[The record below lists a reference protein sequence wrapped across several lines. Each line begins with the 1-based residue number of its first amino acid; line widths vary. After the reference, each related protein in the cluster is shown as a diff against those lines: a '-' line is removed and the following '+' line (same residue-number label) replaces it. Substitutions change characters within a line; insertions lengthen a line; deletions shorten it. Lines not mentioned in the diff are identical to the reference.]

1 MRSMYKKLS
10 IGNKILLS
18 VISLIVICMTIMTF
32 LIVNS
37 STKIQLEESNKLIQ
51 TISSESALKLKD
63 RLNGMY
69 ISMKSNVPILRE
81 LLYSSN
87 PEKESLLETSVSN
100 ILDNTKGSEIIYL
113 YVLDNPEIENIG
125 GRGNRLNDGSFMILA
140 LDDTPNSAGGVRL
153 GKPEV
158 AISKGESVIKAI
170 ETGMPTIGTPSK
182 ISLAGLPPKN
192 VLGFNVPIIGN
203 DNKVIGVLGLVLNA
217 NTIAK
222 EMLEDS
228 PNMFVSD
235 YAFLTDKEGI
245 IIAHPDLEVIGSD
258 IGAVNKSDTTD
269 EIEKAMSEGS
279 NGIFEY
285 KNIHGEYSIA
295 SMSIFNINDE
305 VQNNWAVI
313 FVAPK
318 DAVLAPISTLKEI
331 IIYSIIAT
339 LIIIAITLYTFIKFA
354 IINRLTRIS
363 NYLDNFFKYIRHET
377 KEPPKRLEPLTSDEL
392 SKMVLD
398 INQSIDAI
406 RDGLDKDTKA
416 IEQSSETAKL
426 VESGK
431 LTARIIEE
439 PYNPQL
445 IELKEVLNH
454 MLDIL
459 QGKVGKDLNEIN
471 RVFDSYLAL
480 DFTTE
485 VMCAEGRVETVTN
498 TLGKEIRNML
508 ITSSGFAN
516 SLTEQVKKLDDII
529 HNLITSSNNQASS
542 LQETSSAVEEITS
555 SIQNVSDKTTDVN
568 NRTEEIKK
576 IVIII
581 KDIADQTNLLALN
594 AAIEAARAGEHG
606 RGFAVVA
613 DEVRNLAER
622 TNKSLSEIEIVV
634 SDLVQSIN
642 DISVSIKEQASGMNQ
657 INESIAQL
665 ENSTQENLKVVEE
678 SSEISSNVSSIAKS
692 ILEDTNKKKI

>member
-37 STKIQLEESNKLIQ
+37 STKIQIEESNKLVQ
-51 TISSESALKLKD
+51 TVSSESALKIKD
-63 RLNGMY
+63 RLNEMY
-69 ISMKSNVPILRE
+69 TSIKSNVPILRE
-81 LLYSSN
+81 LLYSNN
-87 PEKESLLETSVSN
+87 PEKESLLETAVSN
-100 ILDNTKGSEIIYL
+100 ILDQTKGSEIIYL
-113 YVLDNPEIENIG
+113 YILDNPDIDNVG
-125 GRGNRLNDGSFMILA
+125 GRGNRLPDGSFMILA
-140 LDDTPNSAGGVRL
+140 IDDAPKIPGGVRL
-153 GKPEV
+153 GKSEV
-158 AISKGESVIKAI
+158 VITQSDSVKKAI
-170 ETGMPTIGTPSK
+170 ETGKPTIGVPSNL
-182 ISLAGLPPKN
+182 SLAGFPPRM
-192 VLGFNVPIIGN
+192 VMGFNVPIFGN
-203 DNKVIGVLGLVLNA
+203 DNKVIGILGLVLNA
-217 NTIAK
+217 KTMTD
-222 EMLEDS
+222 EMIEDS
-228 PNMFVSD
+228 PDLFPND
-235 YAFLTDKEGI
+235 YAFLTDDNGI
-245 IIAHPDLEVIGSD
+245 IIAHPNYDAIGKGLAEANSYD
-258 IGAVNKSDTTD
+258 SIH
-269 EIEKAMSEGS
+269 EIENAIKSGTGGVYEYENIEGLS
-279 NGIFEY
+279 SLTGIT
-285 KNIHGEYSIA
+285 
-295 SMSIFNINDE
+295 IFDINE
-305 VQNNWAVI
+305 EFQNKWAVV
-313 FVAPK
+313 FAAPRST
-318 DAVLAPISTLKEI
+318 VLAPINELKMTI
-331 IIYSIIAT
+331 IISIIIT
-339 LIIIAITLYTFIKFA
+339 ILILTVGLYSFVRIA
-354 IINRLTRIS
+354 IINRLKLIS
-363 NYLDNFFKYIRHET
+363 TYLNDFFKYIKHET
-377 KEPPKRLEPLTSDEL
+377 VNPPKRLEPLTSDEL
-392 SKMVLD
+392 SQMVVG
-398 INQSIDAI
+398 INESIDAI
-406 RDGLDKDTKA
+406 RTGLDKDTKA